1 MKYNVMMAS
10 DANYLPYVEITL
22 KSLLMHNE
30 NLSVF
35 ILHTG
40 IFLNRGK
47 MIFNLILLN
56 VIQHY
61 N

>member
-30 NLSVF
+30 NLSVLF
-35 ILHTG
+35 YIQE

>member
-40 IFLNRGK
+40 DISESWQN
-47 MIFNLILLN
+47 
-56 VIQHY
+56 
-61 N
+61 